1 VLDASE
7 QSMNERNEQ
16 LDEYN
21 CNAQLHAVVVVVR
34 SEVVVAASRA
44 ACMPLALPLHLC
56 LTKSC
61 SVIRQRRRS
70 IERAQLLLRW
80 PRAMLHKS
88 NNEKMGG

>member
-34 SEVVVAASRA
+34 SEVVVAASRQPRSMHA
-44 ACMPLALPLHLC
+44 ARFATSSLSH
-56 LTKSC
+56 
-61 SVIRQRRRS
+61 
-70 IERAQLLLRW
+70 
-80 PRAMLHKS
+80 
-88 NNEKMGG
+88 